1 MIARTE
7 EGSQLVVAG
16 HDDPSFIVLT
26 ETKFRSWCVC
36 VGKHTVTHAA
46 GEGDVEGLCF
56 SLAHI
61 ARNSDSRFAGLVT
74 SR

>member
-36 VGKHTVTHAA
+36 VGKHTVTHAD
-46 GEGDVEGLCF
+46 GEVDVEGLC
-56 SLAHI
+56 
-61 ARNSDSRFAGLVT
+61 
-74 SR
+74 